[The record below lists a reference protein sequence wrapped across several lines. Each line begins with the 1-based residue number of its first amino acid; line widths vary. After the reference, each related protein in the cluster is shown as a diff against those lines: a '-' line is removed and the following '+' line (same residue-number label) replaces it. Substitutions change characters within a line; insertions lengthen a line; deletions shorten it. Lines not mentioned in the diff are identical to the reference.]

1 MKRYKDT
8 PYFVTED
15 GKVFRDGKQLKT
27 YKSKYESFG
36 PSINGIQKT
45 VQIHVWIAE
54 TFIPNPENKPEVN
67 HKDGNG
73 LNNNVDNLEWNTH
86 QENMLHARRTLK
98 TLVKES
104 HNMVVLDTE
113 KVKYIRQKY
122 MSRHKQY
129 GMNALGRKFNVSP
142 MTIHKIIHNKTW
154 T

>member
-8 PYFVTED
+8 PYFVTTD

-45 VQIHVWIAE
+45 VQIHVWIAQ
-54 TFIPNPENKPEVN
+54 TFIPNPENKREVN

-86 QENMLHARRTLK
+86 QENMMHSTRILGNST
-98 TLVKES
+98 KEN
-104 HNMVVLDTE
+104 HNMVKLNQSNIQWIR
-113 KVKYIRQKY
+113 KNYIPK
-122 MSRHKQY
+122 HKQF
-129 GMNALGRKFNVSP
+129 GMNALGRKYKVSP